1 MIYDGIECEL
11 VIKGDPANIE
21 VFDADKLEYKSFEFY
36 LTDFNAVSE
45 LPLLEK
51 VIWVFFDKFTN
62 CHPFGDFPAVYLRI
76 GIDELSD
83 IFKEDIGA
91 VDKAI
96 ENLID
101 MKRLLVFD
109 ESEDKMLAY
118 AAI

>member
-1 MIYDGIECEL
+1 MIYDGIECEF

-21 VFDADKLEYKSFEFY
+21 VFDIDKLEYKSFELY